1 MHGLSKTAFLAGRQ
15 CPKRLWCE
23 TRVPEQVPAP
33 DDTRRAIIEQGLEV
47 GALARRLYPGGV
59 DVSRAG
65 TVGEMLRLT
74 RDLLAQR
81 RVIFEGVFSAAGGHA
96 RADILAPE
104 GEGWTLIE
112 VKSATRPD
120 EVHLHDIAFQWHVL
134 RSAGVPL
141 RRACLAHVNSDYVR
155 RGPVDPAGLFTI
167 VDLTNEI
174 EPLAAEIPDALAA
187 LQALLAGDQP
197 EVPIGP
203 QCGKPYACP
212 LIPACWSYLPE
223 DNVTELYRRNG
234 FDLLAEG
241 YARIVD
247 VPEERLNANQRIQQ
261 AVLRTGRPHI
271 EAGPLRA
278 WLDALEYPVHM
289 LDFETASSAIPLF
302 DGTRPYQQI
311 PFQFSVHVL
320 DRRGAEPRHH
330 EFLWTEDSD
339 PRPALV
345 EALRVIGPRGS
356 VMAYFAGFERARID
370 ELAEAFPEAADFLEG
385 LNRRLVDLIDPFT
398 RFWVHHPAQHGS
410 CSIKKVLPALTGSG
424 YQDLA
429 ITRGDQAAREW
440 LKAVRGGEGAEA
452 IFRALREYC
461 ALDTRGM
468 VDILAYLQVGRQP
481 APKDC

>member
-1 MHGLSKTAFLAGRQ
+1 
-15 CPKRLWCE
+15 
-23 TRVPEQVPAP
+23 
-33 DDTRRAIIEQGLEV
+33 
-47 GALARRLYPGGV
+47 
-59 DVSRAG
+59 
-65 TVGEMLRLT
+65 
-74 RDLLAQR
+74 
-81 RVIFEGVFSAAGGHA
+81 
-96 RADILAPE
+96 
-104 GEGWTLIE
+104 
-112 VKSATRPD
+112 
-120 EVHLHDIAFQWHVL
+120 
-134 RSAGVPL
+134 
-141 RRACLAHVNSDYVR
+141 
-155 RGPVDPAGLFTI
+155 
-167 VDLTNEI
+167 
-174 EPLAAEIPDALAA
+174 
-187 LQALLAGDQP
+187 
-197 EVPIGP
+197 
-203 QCGKPYACP
+203 
-212 LIPACWSYLPE
+212 
-223 DNVTELYRRNG
+223 
-234 FDLLAEG
+234 
-241 YARIVD
+241 VD

-320 DRRGAEPRHH
+320 DRPGAEPRHH

-429 ITRGDQAAREW
+429 ITQGDQAAREW

-468 VDILAYLQVGRQP
+468 VDILAYLQARAGG
-481 APKDC
+481 